1 MEKKRHK
8 REEDRELIVRSEKE
22 KEKENKSI
30 EGKMKMVQ
38 VHLGMVG

>member
-22 KEKENKSI
+22 KENKRI